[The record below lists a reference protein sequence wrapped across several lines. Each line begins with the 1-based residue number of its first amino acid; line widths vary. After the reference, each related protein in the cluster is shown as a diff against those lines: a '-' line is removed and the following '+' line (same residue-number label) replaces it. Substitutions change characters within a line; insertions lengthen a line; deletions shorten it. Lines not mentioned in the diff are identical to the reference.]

1 VVGINA
7 MIVGGDQSVSIA
19 ASVANDFVK
28 KAISDWAKEKVQP
41 TPSDVI

>member
-19 ASVANDFVK
+19 ASVAVDFVK
-28 KAISDWAKEKVQP
+28 KATRNRIQP
-41 TPSDVI
+41 VPNDVI